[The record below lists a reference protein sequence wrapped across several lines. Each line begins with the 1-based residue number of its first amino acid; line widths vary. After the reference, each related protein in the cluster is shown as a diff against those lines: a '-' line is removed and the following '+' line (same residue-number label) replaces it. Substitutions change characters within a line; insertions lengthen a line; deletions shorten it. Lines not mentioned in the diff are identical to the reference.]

1 MGYGRRALDMLTAFF
16 QGDLANLDEAD
27 KFVTENDGMAD
38 GNVVADGGDLM
49 TEEIKPRR
57 NLPPLLTKLEE
68 CKPQRLQWLGT
79 SYGITLQ
86 LFNFWSKAGFLPT
99 YVRLTSN
106 ELTGEHSCIMMKS
119 LRAAEDSMEFAM
131 NPQWLN
137 AFHEDF
143 KRRFISLLSYE
154 FANMAPALALS
165 VLAYKPNVVL
175 GDPTSTD
182 GSFAQLAEVKP
193 EFDLQFSRFDIK
205 RLGTHLTTACCLSI
219 IDTHRHGL
227 SSHVCV
233 RVCRV
238 LQVRMRATWWTTTSF
253 WISCRRWPSTTSWA
267 SSAR

>member
-1 MGYGRRALDMLTAFF
+1 MGYGRRALDMLTAFY
-16 QGDLANLDEAD
+16 QGDLANLEEAD
-27 KFVTENDGMAD
+27 KFVTENDGMVDGSVTAD
-38 GNVVADGGDLM
+38 SGDLM

-86 LFNFWSKAGFLPT
+86 LFNFWSRAGFVPT
-99 YVRLTSN
+99 YVRQTSN

-119 LRAAEDSMEFAM
+119 LRASEDSMKFAM
-131 NPQWLN
+131 NPQWLH

-154 FANMAPALALS
+154 FASMPPALALN

-175 GDPTSTD
+175 GDPTTAD
-182 GSFAQLAEVKP
+182 ESFAQLADVKP

-205 RLGTHLTTACCLSI
+205 RLGTRMPSCWCILLCGLVLTF
-219 IDTHRHGL
+219 
-227 SSHVCV
+227 VCV
-233 RVCRV
+233 CVCVCVCV
-238 LQVRMRATWWTTTSF
+238 LQVRMRATWSTTT
-253 WISCRRWPSTTSWA
+253 
-267 SSAR
+267 